1 MTKLLATITLI
12 LTLLVSQMM
21 AQNSLSIPEYAGKN
35 GINDAFHASMLAQK
49 CSGLNSALHQFLPD
63 KPEILVLVKQK
74 AYAHAKDFMI
84 TSALLLNLKGQLSED
99 EILKEISE
107 NIPIFAQEYK
117 KKFKNQ
123 QRATGNIMD
132 GIIQEEINFCNSIHR
147 PMEQ

>member
-1 MTKLLATITLI
+1 
-12 LTLLVSQMM
+12 
-21 AQNSLSIPEYAGKN
+21 
-35 GINDAFHASMLAQK
+35 
-49 CSGLNSALHQFLPD
+49 
-63 KPEILVLVKQK
+63 
-74 AYAHAKDFMI
+74 MI
-84 TSALLLNLKGQLSED
+84 TAALLLNLKGQLSED